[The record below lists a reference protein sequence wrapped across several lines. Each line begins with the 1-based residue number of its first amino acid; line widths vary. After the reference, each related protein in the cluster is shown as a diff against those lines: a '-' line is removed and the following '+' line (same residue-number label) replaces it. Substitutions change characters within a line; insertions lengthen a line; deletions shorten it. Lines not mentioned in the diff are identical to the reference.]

1 MNPFGPSFGGSRS
14 IEDMLNEINGYV
26 SYFEDM
32 AKTGKEKLAP
42 HIEKMRTLTD
52 RLSALTK

>member
-1 MNPFGPSFGGSRS
+1 
-14 IEDMLNEINGYV
+14 MLNEINGYV